1 MLGVD
6 CIEHCS
12 CLTEKGSVLSRNL
25 WPALSIGDI
34 AISGVLTPIRKS
46 ISAKLRQLSES

>member
-1 MLGVD
+1 MVSDELV
-6 CIEHCS
+6 
-12 CLTEKGSVLSRNL
+12 
-25 WPALSIGDI
+25 ASIADRDI